1 MRLMAAGLL
10 KELVIEFFDNR
21 ALMRFSQ
28 REVFVLLV
36 KRLRALGFQV
46 GKVAHAAGLDG
57 FRVNATP
64 VPEVSPMLP
73 KTIV

>member
-57 FRVNATP
+57 LAAAVTQP
-64 VPEVSPMLP
+64 PGQHIISI
-73 KTIV
+73 KW